1 MQILNPIYDVVFK
14 YLMEDNKIA
23 KLFLSALIEED
34 IVELEFLPQEYQA
47 DFDGLQTQSNKK
59 EKTISWR
66 TGLTVYRIDFSAKIK
81 QTDGS
86 EKLII
91 IEVQKSR
98 LSSDLMRFRNYIG
111 HQYAKKEYFKWVTD
125 QNSIRQFKAGIPIYA
140 IFFLGYGLNEYA
152 DIPIIQIDTCI
163 KDKYNALKLEERGH
177 FIPSLFHKGIII
189 NIPYLKEKYRT
200 DLERLLSIFDQ
211 NNKSEVYHIL
221 NVKEEYFAK
230 KYRPIIKRL
239 QAGLL
244 ESSLRNQ
251 VLAEEDLLTDL
262 VDLEEQNSAYKKE
275 MTEMK
280 QEIER
285 LEKEKQ
291 QEKIKSILLLI
302 DMGVSVEVIKEKMQV
317 DDNFLKQILP
327 NSN

>member
-14 YLMEDNKIA
+14 YLMEDKKIA
-23 KLFLSALIEED
+23 KLFLSALIEEE

-47 DFDGLQTQSNKK
+47 DFDGLQTQNNKK
-59 EKTISWR
+59 EKTIALQ
-66 TGLTVYRIDFSAKIK
+66 TGLTVCRIDFSAKIK
-81 QTDGS
+81 QPDGTQ
-86 EKLII
+86 KLTI

-140 IFFLGYGLNEYA
+140 IFFLGYGLSEYA
-152 DIPIIQIDTCI
+152 DVPIIQIDTCI
-163 KDKYNALKLEERGH
+163 KDKYNELKLEERGH
-177 FIPSLFHKGIII
+177 FISSLFHKGIIV

-211 NNKSEVYHIL
+211 HNKSEVYHIL

-251 VLAEEDLLTDL
+251 VLAEEDLLTEL
-262 VDLEEQNSAYKKE
+262 VNLEEKNTVYKQEIKE
-275 MTEMK
+275 MTK
-280 QEIER
+280 EIA
-285 LEKEKQ
+285 EKELAIQ
-291 QEKIKSILLLI
+291 
-302 DMGVSVEVIKEKMQV
+302 
-317 DDNFLKQILP
+317 
-327 NSN
+327 